1 MYIKS
6 KDNKN
11 LKLLRSLGNKKY
23 RSKFG
28 LFVAEGNNLLKD
40 FENIEIESLFIRESD
55 YTKYSQNYAKL
66 ADITHIVDDVIFNT
80 LSDTVNSNG
89 ICAIIRKPK
98 PKKIDSNLVII
109 LDNIRDPGN
118 LGTIFRTAVAMG
130 VQDFVL
136 INCVDPYSPKV
147 VRASMGGVF
156 YANIVECNI
165 ADLFKIV
172 SNYKLCAL
180 DMKGENIYDFEPPRN
195 LALVVGSEAEG
206 LSLEIKKYVYKYL
219 SIPMKSALIESLNAA
234 VACSIAVS
242 TILNNKK

>member
-1 MYIKS
+1 VE
-6 KDNKN
+6 
-11 LKLLRSLGNKKY
+11 
-23 RSKFG
+23 F
-28 LFVAEGNNLLKD
+28 
-40 FENIEIESLFIRESD
+40 
-55 YTKYSQNYAKL
+55 
-66 ADITHIVDDVIFNT
+66 
-80 LSDTVNSNG
+80 
-89 ICAIIRKPK
+89 
-98 PKKIDSNLVII
+98 
-109 LDNIRDPGN
+109 
-118 LGTIFRTAVAMG
+118 
-130 VQDFVL
+130 
-136 INCVDPYSPKV
+136 
-147 VRASMGGVF
+147 F